1 MLLFTDN
8 MKIKV
13 RQITLFLCV
22 TTLALTSCL
31 KPVGHDEHDVAV
43 YTGILAQLDGNGDLN
58 NCGETRE
65 QLVRFGRKYQIPGE
79 GPYYQ
84 VYDVQD
90 PGECDSQG
98 NFYISAMNAFLE
110 TRNLS
115 KEEKQIYSST
125 RMKNNL
131 RRK

>member
-1 MLLFTDN
+1 
-8 MKIKV
+8 MKIKI
-13 RQITLFLCV
+13 RQVALFLCF
-22 TTLALTSCL
+22 TALALTSCL
-31 KPVGHDEHDVAV
+31 KPVGHDEGDMAI
-43 YTGILAQLDGNGDLN
+43 YMGLLAQLDVDGDLN

-84 VYDVQD
+84 IYNVQY
-90 PGECDSQG
+90 PGECDPEG

-115 KEEKQIYSST
+115 KEEAKIYSST

-131 RRK
+131 RRR